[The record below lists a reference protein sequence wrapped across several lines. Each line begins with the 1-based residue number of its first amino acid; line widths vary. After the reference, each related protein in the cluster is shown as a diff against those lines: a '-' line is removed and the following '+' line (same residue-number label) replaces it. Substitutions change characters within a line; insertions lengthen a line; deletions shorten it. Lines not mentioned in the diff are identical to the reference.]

1 MGFLRLPSSRTK
13 TWMKC
18 IKDIW
23 FPLQQTSSKLPVIR
37 ENPGKLD
44 KRWKKHF
51 LISRT
56 LLSSGK
62 MDAQADIQLGHD
74 KYNRGQCVTA
84 EWREVSCNCLGSRG
98 AWTTA
103 AFLCFHCH
111 PPTSN
116 AGVFPWKSPL
126 SQAGL
131 PWPQFFCS
139 QSHSS
144 QREPISPLKS
154 LQWLSIMP

>member
-74 KYNRGQCVTA
+74 KYNRGQCVTG
-84 EWREVSCNCLGSRG
+84 EWREVSYKPWEPRSLDHS
-98 AWTTA
+98 
-103 AFLCFHCH
+103 CF
-111 PPTSN
+111 PLFSLSSPISN
-116 AGVFPWKSPL
+116 VGVFPRKSPS